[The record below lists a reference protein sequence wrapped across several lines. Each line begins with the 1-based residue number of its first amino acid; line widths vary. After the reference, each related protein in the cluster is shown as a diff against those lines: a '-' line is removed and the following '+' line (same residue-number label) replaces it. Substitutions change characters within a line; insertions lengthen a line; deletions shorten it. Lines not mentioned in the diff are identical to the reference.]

1 MGCGLDDEVLQQQ
14 QQHFSR
20 VLSFLKTDIIDPLT
34 RTNL

>member
-1 MGCGLDDEVLQQQ
+1 MGCGLDEVLQQ